1 MSANNRLIL
10 LGAYL
15 ITCRSQRHQLPQ
27 QKPWFHPPI
36 LIRSALLIHPC
47 SPLYCTG
54 PEEGCAREVRQAL
67 HRQRQQQQRRPR
79 QLAVRDVRNARL
91 PPQTPGHRR
100 AQEPC
105 GQAAVATQQPA
116 CRWARAGHHLEH
128 RLPPQ
133 PHDGGKGVC
142 VVVYLVLIPAH
153 IWSHPEQRD
162 SAQRQQDQPTT
173 SLTTM
178 DRCRLSRMSGAC
190 PCVPFS
196 CVCSLRITVADL
208 LTP

>member
-27 QKPWFHPPI
+27 QKSWFHPTI

-47 SPLYCTG
+47 SPLCCTG
-54 PEEGCAREVRQAL
+54 PEEGCARKVRQAL

-79 QLAVRDVRNARL
+79 QLAVRDVRNARR

-142 VVVYLVLIPAH
+142 VVVSLVLISAH

-162 SAQRQQDQPTT
+162 SAQRQQGPTHH
-173 SLTTM
+173 LPHNNGWVQA
-178 DRCRLSRMSGAC
+178 SRMAGAC

-196 CVCSLRITVADL
+196 CVNAAPSGSLL
-208 LTP
+208 LIS